1 MTAASTQNANPR
13 ENPRKTHQRK
23 SGFALSLDSWAVAL
37 SLALSLLVWLGVIKH
52 IPW

>member
-1 MTAASTQNANPR
+1 MTADSTQNAT
-13 ENPRKTHQRK
+13 RKKTDQRK

>member
-1 MTAASTQNANPR
+1 MTTQSAPKKNSASPSNGTS
-13 ENPRKTHQRK
+13 K
-23 SGFALSLDSWAVAL
+23 SKLSLDTWAVAL

>member
-1 MTAASTQNANPR
+1 MATKPSTPPNPISAQAVNR
-13 ENPRKTHQRK
+13 SSK
-23 SGFALSLDSWAVAL
+23 LSLDTWAVAL